1 MKRRLWKLLQSV
13 MKGLRWVKWTIF
25 MPLAVLAGRLRARR
39 QIISV
44 WPAPAAPAPA
54 VALPE
59 KLVLFMHFDRNGAV
73 RQQLLNYMRAFI
85 ASGRGVIFVTNSGK
99 LRAQDEAELRGICT
113 AVIIRRNRGYDFGAW
128 RDVIEQLGLP
138 HANTAE
144 IILANDSV
152 FGPLRPIGDMLEKL
166 DYTAADV
173 WGLTES
179 WQYRYHL
186 QSFFLAFGPAAIHSE
201 AFTKFWASVYPVPVK
216 AYIVRA
222 YEIGITQVM
231 LKAGLRCAAIW
242 SYESLARMA
251 DDEELQKLIVLE
263 ESVFGKIDPIHIT
276 RKSQTLRIRDA
287 VARRV
292 AMNPTSDLWRQLL
305 MSGFPFLKRELLR
318 ENPTEVQ
325 DVGDWLDMVRET
337 MGVEPDAILHDL
349 RLMLKDSA
357 P

>member
-1 MKRRLWKLLQSV
+1 MKRQLRKWLISIIGW
-13 MKGLRWVKWTIF
+13 GRWVKWTIF
-25 MPLAVLAGRLRARR
+25 MPVAVLAGRLRARR
-39 QIISV
+39 QIVSV
-44 WPAPAAPAPA
+44 WPAPP

-73 RQQLLNYMRAFI
+73 RQQLMNYMREFI
-85 ASGRGVIFVTNSGK
+85 ANGRGIVFVTNSGK
-99 LRAQDEAELRGICT
+99 LRARDEAELRGFCA

-128 RDVIEQLGLP
+128 RDVIEELGLP
-138 HANTAE
+138 RAGTEE
-144 IILANDSV
+144 IILVNDSV
-152 FGPLRPIGDMLEKL
+152 FGPLRPIADMLGKF
-166 DYTAADV
+166 DYAAADI

-201 AFTKFWASVYPVPVK
+201 AFTKFWATVYPVPVK

-222 YEIGITQVM
+222 YEIGVTQVM

-242 SYESLARMA
+242 SYESLARLA
-251 DDEELQKLIVLE
+251 DDEAFQRLIAME
-263 ESVFGKIDPIHIT
+263 ESGFGKTDPIHIT

-318 ENPTEVQ
+318 DNPTEVQ
-325 DVGDWLDMVRET
+325 DIGDWLAIVRET
-337 MGVEPDAILHDL
+337 MAVEPDVILNDL

>member
-1 MKRRLWKLLQSV
+1 MRRRLSKLLEAV
-13 MKGLRWVKWTIF
+13 REGLVWVKWTIF
-25 MPLAVLAGRLRARR
+25 MPLAVLAGQLRTRR
-39 QIISV
+39 QILSV
-44 WPAPAAPAPA
+44 WPDSLE
-54 VALPE
+54 VLPG
-59 KLVLFMHFDRNGAV
+59 KLVLFMHFERNGVV
-73 RQQLLNYMRAFI
+73 RQQLLAYMREFI
-85 ASGRGVIFVTNSGK
+85 ANGRSVVFITNSGK
-99 LRAQDEAELRGICT
+99 LRARDEAELRGFCT

-128 RDVIEQLGLP
+128 RDVIEHLNLP
-138 HANTAE
+138 RPETEE

-152 FGPLRPIGDMLEKL
+152 FGPLRPIAGIMEKL
-166 DYTAADV
+166 DYAAADI

-201 AFTKFWASVYPVPVK
+201 GFMKFWDSVYPVPSK
-216 AYIVRA
+216 TYIVRT

-242 SYESLARMA
+242 SYELLAKMV
-251 DDEELQKLIVLE
+251 DDDTFQKLVTLE
-263 ESVFGKIDPIHIT
+263 ASDFGKTDPIHII
-276 RKSQTLRIRDA
+276 RKSQILRIRDA

-318 ENPTEVQ
+318 DNPTEVQ
-325 DVGDWLDMVRET
+325 DVGDWPAVVRET
-337 MGVEPDAILHDL
+337 MGVEPDTILADL